1 VPDRCGI
8 MFSRTDN
15 TSFIF
20 KTAALSQSP
29 KKTPTT
35 RAGKKPVWSKAHPV
49 VERAHPAAGL
59 FLAPSHFMGQKNY
72 LMVCSSVHEK
82 HQWDFSVIQRSGA
95 FSGPLHIMGPGFI
108 FQTLHNLAS
117 VPY

>member
-1 VPDRCGI
+1 

-35 RAGKKPVWSKAHPV
+35 RAGKKPVWS
-49 VERAHPAAGL
+49 EAHPAIGRAYPAAGLRGGL
-59 FLAPSHFMGQKNY
+59 FLAPSHFMGHKEIPY
-72 LMVCSSVHEK
+72 GL
-82 HQWDFSVIQRSGA
+82 
-95 FSGPLHIMGPGFI
+95 FI
-108 FQTLHNLAS
+108 R
-117 VPY
+117 P